1 MISGGFQMFS
11 LESQY
16 LNRQKQYLSRQK
28 QCGYVSQDP
37 NVSAFL
43 FPVPLLCN
51 SLDTTLRP

>member
-1 MISGGFQMFS
+1 MISGGFQTFS
-11 LESQY
+11 LEFQY
-16 LNRQKQYLSRQK
+16 LNKKKQYLGRQK

-37 NVSAFL
+37 SVSACL